1 MSKFGSP
8 FMAKSPLS
16 ELKKDWKKSSKPP
29 VVPIPEPKQR
39 RRGDETYK
47 N

>member
-16 ELKKDWKKSSKPP
+16 KLKKDWKKSSKPP
-29 VVPIPEPKQR
+29 RVPIPEKKQR
-39 RRGDETYK
+39 RGDDTYK